1 MDGTITISIVIPLY
15 NKEDSIEA
23 CLASIANQ
31 TYKDYEVIIVND
43 GSNDRSMEIIED
55 LPCQNLKLISQF
67 NAGVSAARNRGIKEA
82 SGKYIAFL
90 DADDTWQ
97 SDYLQ
102 VQYDLTLKYPGCS
115 VYATNYEF
123 NYNGRITPTI
133 LNYIPFICNDGIL
146 TNYFEVAS
154 YSHPP
159 LWTSAV
165 MVDANI
171 IKKVGGFPMGIK
183 SGEDL
188 LTWAKMYLE
197 GDIAFTRKIGAVYN
211 LGAGYDFANLPPRRQ
226 DSGDPVGTGLK
237 ELYKYNHGIVG
248 FRKYISHWHKMR
260 ASVAIRYGEK
270 METIVE
276 SCKSLYYN
284 PLNYKAI
291 PFIIL
296 SFIPAAIRKRIIVKF
311 KG

>member
-1 MDGTITISIVIPLY
+1 MDGTIMISIVIPLY
-15 NKEDSIEA
+15 NKENCIEA
-23 CLASIANQ
+23 CLASVANQ

-43 GSNDRSMEIIED
+43 GSNDRSMEIIES
-55 LPCQNLKLISQF
+55 LSCQNLKLISQS
-67 NAGVSAARNRGIKEA
+67 NAGVSAARNRGINEA
-82 SGKYIAFL
+82 KGKYIAFL
-90 DADDTWQ
+90 DADDTWK

-102 VQYDLTLKYPGCS
+102 LQYDLTLKYPGCS

-133 LNYIPFICNDGIL
+133 LNYIPFLGEDGIMI
-146 TNYFEVAS
+146 NYFEVSS

-165 MVDANI
+165 MVDTNV
-171 IKKVGGFPMGIK
+171 IKKVGGFPVGIK

-188 LTWAKMYLE
+188 ITWAKMYLE
-197 GDIAFTRKIGAVYN
+197 GGIAFTRRIGAVYN
-211 LGAGYDFANLPPRRQ
+211 LGTGYDFTNLPPRRQ
-226 DSGDPVGTGLK
+226 DPGDPVGIGLK
-237 ELYKYNHGIVG
+237 KIYKCNPGIRG
-248 FRKYISHWHKMR
+248 LRKYISHWHKMR

-284 PLNYKAI
+284 PLNYKVL

-296 SFIPAAIRKRIIVKF
+296 SLIPVVIRKKIIVKF